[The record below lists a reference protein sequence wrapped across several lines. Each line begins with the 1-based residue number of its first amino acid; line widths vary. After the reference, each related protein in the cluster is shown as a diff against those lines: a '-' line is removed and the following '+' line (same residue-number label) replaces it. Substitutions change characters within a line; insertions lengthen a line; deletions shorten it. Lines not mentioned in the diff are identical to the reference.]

1 MKNILKLLLLLIAST
16 LFAQNLP
23 KDKFITTPT
32 TQLMS
37 YRILGNDQYIFTF
50 LYNKDKS
57 SLFFSHYS
65 DSFKGTSW
73 KEQDEVFRTIEVY
86 HKIKNKSFKT
96 QGILFNKSN
105 FVLQG
110 HGELNENNKIAFEKS
125 SDQYEINELIC
136 DELIVQVDENCG
148 IKFYVTNLNDGFD
161 YNDLTLDLKPYFGG
175 IDFPKLKP
183 GEIIVEAG
191 MFCKDAPDKYREII
205 LLKENKE
212 ENNIF
217 NINKTEFIRFSEQKE
232 HIFDYETKTP
242 VYCHYYDPQNKY
254 NKNIDKQTADRLDSL
269 FRDMCMY
276 FDHFGKYDTKHFYHF
291 YIEYSKEKIN
301 LFRKLNLLNSK
312 QLAEFEKEVNKNVE
326 KNKQENLKI
335 EPDYY

>member
-1 MKNILKLLLLLIAST
+1 MV
-16 LFAQNLP
+16 FAQNLP
-23 KDKFITTPT
+23 KDKFITTQT
-32 TQLMS
+32 TQLLS

-57 SLFFSHYS
+57 SFFFSHYFE
-65 DSFKGTSW
+65 DFKGTNW
-73 KEQDEVFRTIEVY
+73 KEQDQVFRTIEVY

-110 HGELNENNKIAFEKS
+110 HEELNENNIIAFEKS

-161 YNDLTLDLKPYFGG
+161 YNDLALDLKPNFGN
-175 IDFPKLKP
+175 IDFPRLKP

-191 MFCKDAPDKYREII
+191 VFCKDDPEKYRELIQ
-205 LLKENKE
+205 LKENKE

-242 VYCHYYDPQNKY
+242 VYCHSYDPQNKY
-254 NKNIDKQTADRLDSL
+254 NKNIDEETGDRLDS
-269 FRDMCMY
+269 FFGDMCNY
-276 FDHFGKYDTKHFYHF
+276 FDHFGKYDTKNFYHF
-291 YIEYSKEKIN
+291 YIEYSNETIN
-301 LFRKLNLLNSK
+301 LFRKFKILNPK

-326 KNKQENLKI
+326 TNKEENLKN
-335 EPDYY
+335 EPDAY